1 MVTVMEKSTV
11 KDDVL
16 DRAVS
21 GAPAEKVPFGG
32 DKKEQTI
39 RAGCPSRGAEWAER
53 APRSGPGHSAQQDR
67 GGRQGEEADARP
79 SQGTQAMT
87 WACS

>member
-1 MVTVMEKSTV
+1 MKKSTV

-32 DKKEQTI
+32 DKKEQTT
-39 RAGCPSRGAEWAER
+39 RAQSRMSQQRSKSGQGLKQSSSPHPLSPYFR
-53 APRSGPGHSAQQDR
+53 AFSYTFLHV
-67 GGRQGEEADARP
+67 
-79 SQGTQAMT
+79 
-87 WACS
+87 